1 MGRLSKEKDTIWM
14 KVTKDKFEFPLA
26 MASTATEL
34 ARMTGTHRTTI
45 HRAISKRKSGFVKVV
60 IYTEDNE
67 KELA

>member
-34 ARMTGTHRTTI
+34 ARITRVHRTTI
-45 HRAISKRKSGFVKVV
+45 HRAINKEKSGFVKVEV
-60 IYTEDNE
+60 HF
-67 KELA
+67 